1 MTAPIYITGTGVV
14 SAIGLGKAA
23 TLEALLSN
31 RSGVGPLKYLKTEH
45 KEFPVGEVKLTD
57 AEMRERLGIPQDAV
71 TTRTALMGM
80 LALGEALEEARI
92 TPDMLPKVGFISGT
106 TVGGMDMSEQ
116 YYLDYLNGD
125 AHKEYISVY
134 DCGSCSEMTA
144 GHFGKFAFATT
155 LATACSSAANAVIQG
170 ANMIRCGEA
179 DIVVVGG
186 SECIT
191 KFHLN
196 GFNSLMILDTKPCRP
211 FDATR
216 NGLNLG
222 EGAAYLVLESA
233 ESAKRRGVK
242 PQALLSGYGNACDAF
257 HQTASS
263 PDGEGAYLAMKEAL
277 ELGGLKPADIDY
289 INAHGTGTPN
299 NDVSESQAMMRLFGG
314 QVPPVSS
321 TKPFTGHTTSAS
333 GSIEAVFCILALQNG
348 FLPVNLNWSQAMEDG
363 IVPVSQSVRKE
374 LKHILCNAFGFGG
387 NDSSLL
393 ISATSGLRDCET
405 ASPSTVSGTSPRS
418 PEVPQPHSPAV
429 PKSHSLAVP
438 QSHSPAVPQSRS
450 PEVSQS
456 HSPIYVL
463 SAKQI
468 SMQQPL
474 SEEWMDNP
482 MDYEVPFSRSIDP
495 SFKEYISPIEAR
507 RMGRILKR
515 ALATSK
521 EALKAAGCDSVDA
534 IMTGTGFGCI
544 ENTEFFLDA
553 LSNEGEQL
561 LKPTYFMQSTHNTIS
576 SLVAIQTKNYNYN
589 ASYAHKGIS
598 FESALNDAW
607 LQFRL
612 GKIDSAM
619 VGCHDEMTE
628 TFYRI
633 MKKGGVMGQD
643 DERCGEVAVS
653 VVLSRIDFVESSICE
668 EERRNNPESN
678 LLTKPLCRLTGLK
691 MLHQPTMND
700 LMDAVATMLQTA
712 QKSLADIDY
721 VLTGI
726 SGNRPSDE
734 AYQAEAKTLFGDK
747 PLLKYKH
754 LFGENF
760 SASGVGFYVA
770 AQCLNAGRVPAHLF
784 VDADEATEK
793 QPVCILLFNRSDGKD
808 YTLTLL
814 ET

>member
-1 MTAPIYITGTGVV
+1 MIKPIYITGTGVV
-14 SAIGLGKAA
+14 SAIGIGKAA
-23 TLEALLSN
+23 TLESLLAN

-57 AEMRERLGIPQDAV
+57 AEMRERLGIAPDSV

-80 LALGEALEEARI
+80 LALGEALEEAHL

-116 YYLDYLNGD
+116 FYLDYLNGD

-144 GHFGKFAFATT
+144 GHFGRFAFATT

-196 GFNSLMILDTKPCRP
+196 GFNSLMILDTEPCRP

-216 NGLNLG
+216 HGLNLG

-233 ESAKRRGVK
+233 ESARRRGVK

-263 PDGEGAYLAMKEAL
+263 ADGEGAYRAMREAL
-277 ELGGLKPADIDY
+277 ALAGLQPSDIDY
-289 INAHGTGTPN
+289 VNAHGTGTPN
-299 NDVSESQAMMRLFGG
+299 NDVSESQAMIRLFEGK
-314 QVPPVSS
+314 VPPVSS

-333 GSIEAVFCILALQNG
+333 GSIEAVFCILALQQG
-348 FLPVNLNWSQAMEDG
+348 FLPVNLNWSQPMDDG
-363 IVPVSQSVRKE
+363 IVPIAKPEKKTLHHV
-374 LKHILCNAFGFGG
+374 LCNAFGFGG

-393 ISATSGLRDCET
+393 ISATVGLRDCET
-405 ASPSTVSGTSPRS
+405 RDDLSVERHCGLGPQSPSR
-418 PEVPQPHSPAV
+418 
-429 PKSHSLAVP
+429 
-438 QSHSPAVPQSRS
+438 RND
-450 PEVSQS
+450 
-456 HSPIYVL
+456 IFIL

-468 SMQQPL
+468 SMQSPL
-474 SEEWMDNP
+474 SEEWMENP
-482 MDYEVPFSRSIDP
+482 IMYDVPFSRSIDP
-495 SFKEYISPIEAR
+495 SFKEYVSPIEAR

-515 ALATSK
+515 ALVTSK
-521 EALKAAGCDSVDA
+521 DALKTAACDSVDA

-589 ASYAHKGIS
+589 ATYAHKGIS
-598 FESALNDAW
+598 FESALHDAW
-607 LQFRL
+607 LQFSL
-612 GKIDSAM
+612 GKIGSAL
-619 VGCHDEMTE
+619 VNCHDEMTE

-653 VVLSRIDFVESSICE
+653 VVLSNGSALRQAQG
-668 EERRNNPESN
+668 PQ
-678 LLTKPLCRLTGLK
+678 PLCRLTGLK
-691 MLHQPTMND
+691 MLHRPTMND
-700 LMDAVATMLQTA
+700 LMDAVTTMLQSA
-712 QKSLADIDY
+712 QRSLADVDY

-726 SGNRPSDE
+726 SGNHQSDL
-734 AYQAEAKTLFGDK
+734 AYIAEAKTLFGDK

-760 SASGVGFYVA
+760 TASGFGFYIA
-770 AQCLNAGRVPAHLF
+770 AQCLSAGHVPAHLF
-784 VDADEATEK
+784 VNETEVSGK
-793 QPVCILLFNRSDGKD
+793 QPACILLFNRSDGKD

>member
-1 MTAPIYITGTGVV
+1 MIDPIYITGTGVV
-14 SAIGLGKAA
+14 SAIGIGKAA
-23 TLEALLSN
+23 TLEALLNN
-31 RSGVGPLKYLKTEH
+31 RSGVGQLKYLKTEH

-57 AEMRERLGIPQDAV
+57 AEMRERLGIAQDAV

-80 LALGEALEEARI
+80 LALGEALDEARL
-92 TPDMLPKVGFISGT
+92 TPDQLPKVGFISGT

-116 YYLDYLNGD
+116 FYLDYLNGD
-125 AHKEYISVY
+125 AHKEYIAVY

-170 ANMIRCGEA
+170 ANMIRCGKA

-216 NGLNLG
+216 SGLNLG
-222 EGAAYLVLESA
+222 EGAAYLVLEST

-263 PDGEGAYLAMKEAL
+263 PDGEGAFRAMKEAL
-277 ELGGLKPADIDY
+277 ELAGLQPADIDY

-299 NDVSESQAMMRLFGG
+299 NDVSESQAMMRLFG

-333 GSIEAVFCILALQNG
+333 GSIEAVFCILALQHG
-348 FLPVNLNWSQAMEDG
+348 FLPVNLNWSQPMDNG
-363 IVPVSQSVRKE
+363 IVPVAKLE
-374 LKHILCNAFGFGG
+374 KKTLKHVLCNAFGFGG

-393 ISATSGLRDCET
+393 ISNAKAPELVEG
-405 ASPSTVSGTSPRS
+405 PTVSTTAFR
-418 PEVPQPHSPAV
+418 QAQRPANTKGPT
-429 PKSHSLAVP
+429 PKNG
-438 QSHSPAVPQSRS
+438 
-450 PEVSQS
+450 VSTDS
-456 HSPIYVL
+456 ATCYIL

-474 SEEWMDNP
+474 SEEWMQNP
-482 MDYEVPFSRSIDP
+482 IMYEVPFTRSIDP
-495 SFKEYISPIEAR
+495 SFKEYVSPIEAR

-521 EALKAAGCDSVDA
+521 EALKSAGCDTVDA

-589 ASYAHKGIS
+589 ATYAHKGIS
-598 FESALNDAW
+598 FESALHDAW

-612 GKIDSAM
+612 GKINSAL

-628 TFYRI
+628 TFHSI

-643 DERCGEVAVS
+643 DEHCGEVAVS
-653 VVLSRIDFVESSICE
+653 VVLSRHCE
-668 EERRNNPESN
+668 ERSNPE
-678 LLTKPLCRLTGLK
+678 LTPLCHLTGLK

-700 LMDAVATMLQTA
+700 LMDAVTTMLQSA
-712 QKSLADIDY
+712 DRSLADVDY
-721 VLTGI
+721 ILTGI
-726 SGNRPSDE
+726 SGNHQSDK
-734 AYQAEAKTLFGDK
+734 AYLAESKTLFGDK

-760 SASGVGFYVA
+760 TASGLGFYVA
-770 AQCLNAGRVPAHLF
+770 AQCLKAGKVPSHLF
-784 VDADEATEK
+784 VNANEATNK
-793 QPVCILLFNRSDGKD
+793 QPACILLFNRSDGKD
-808 YTLTLL
+808 HTLILL
-814 ET
+814 EK

>member
-1 MTAPIYITGTGVV
+1 MIDPIYITGTGVV
-14 SAIGLGKAA
+14 SAIGIGKAA

-31 RSGVGPLKYLKTEH
+31 RSGVGQLKYLKTEH

-57 AEMRERLGIPQDAV
+57 AEMRERLGIAQDAV

-80 LALGEALEEARI
+80 LALGEALDEARLI
-92 TPDMLPKVGFISGT
+92 SDQLPKVGFISGT

-116 YYLDYLNGD
+116 YYLDYLNSD
-125 AHKEYISVY
+125 AHKEYIAVY

-144 GHFGKFAFATT
+144 AHFGKFAFATT

-170 ANMIRCGEA
+170 ANMIRCGKA

-216 NGLNLG
+216 SGLNLG

-233 ESAKRRGVK
+233 ESAKRRGVQ

-263 PDGEGAYLAMKEAL
+263 PDGEGAFRAMKEAL
-277 ELGGLKPADIDY
+277 ELAGLQPTDIDY

-299 NDVSESQAMMRLFGG
+299 NDVSESQAMMRLFG

-333 GSIEAVFCILALQNG
+333 GSIEAVFCILALQHG
-348 FLPVNLNWSQAMEDG
+348 FLPVNLNWSQAMDNG
-363 IVPVSQSVRKE
+363 IVPVAKPE
-374 LKHILCNAFGFGG
+374 KKTLKHVLCNAFGFGG

-393 ISATSGLRDCET
+393 ISSAKVPELVEGPTDKMTVLRQ
-405 ASPSTVSGTSPRS
+405 AQ
-418 PEVPQPHSPAV
+418 QPDS
-429 PKSHSLAVP
+429 
-438 QSHSPAVPQSRS
+438 
-450 PEVSQS
+450 
-456 HSPIYVL
+456 IFVL

-474 SEEWMDNP
+474 SEEWIENP
-482 MDYEVPFSRSIDP
+482 IMYEVPFTRSIDP
-495 SFKEYISPIEAR
+495 NFKEYVSPIEAR

-521 EALKAAGCDSVDA
+521 EALKAAGCDTVDA

-553 LSNEGEQL
+553 LSIEGEQL

-589 ASYAHKGIS
+589 ATYAHKGIS
-598 FESALNDAW
+598 FESALHDAW
-607 LQFRL
+607 LQFHL
-612 GKIDSAM
+612 GKIGSAL

-628 TFYRI
+628 TFHSI

-653 VVLSRIDFVESSICE
+653 VVLS
-668 EERRNNPESN
+668 NNPVSQVVEPVEIEIRRSQTPSQSQSA
-678 LLTKPLCRLTGLK
+678 LRPFDGPQGPQAQGPQPLCRLTGLK
-691 MLHQPTMND
+691 MLHQPTMNN
-700 LMDAVATMLQTA
+700 LMDAVTTMLQSA
-712 QKSLADIDY
+712 DRSLADVDY
-721 VLTGI
+721 ILTGI
-726 SGNRPSDE
+726 SGNHENDK
-734 AYQAEAKTLFGDK
+734 AYLAESKTLFGDK

-760 SASGVGFYVA
+760 TASGLGFYVA
-770 AQCLNAGRVPAHLF
+770 AQCLKAGKVPAHLF
-784 VDADEATEK
+784 VNTSDISDKKPA
-793 QPVCILLFNRSDGKD
+793 CIMLFNHSDGKD

>member
-1 MTAPIYITGTGVV
+1 MIEPIYITGTGVV
-14 SAIGLGKAA
+14 SAIGIGKAA
-23 TLEALLSN
+23 TLDALLNN
-31 RSGVGPLKYLKTEH
+31 RSGVGQLKYLKTEH

-57 AEMRERLGIPQDAV
+57 AEMRERLGIAQDAV

-80 LALGEALEEARI
+80 LALGEALDEAHL
-92 TPDMLPKVGFISGT
+92 TSDQLPKVGFISGT

-125 AHKEYISVY
+125 AHKEYIAVY

-170 ANMIRCGEA
+170 ANMIRCGKA

-216 NGLNLG
+216 SGLNLG

-233 ESAKRRGVK
+233 ESAKRRGIE

-263 PDGEGAYLAMKEAL
+263 PDGEGAFRAMKEAL
-277 ELGGLKPADIDY
+277 ELAGLQPADIDY

-299 NDVSESQAMMRLFGG
+299 NDVSESQAMMRLFG

-333 GSIEAVFCILALQNG
+333 GSIEAVFCILALQHG
-348 FLPVNLNWSQAMEDG
+348 FLPVNLNWSQAMDNG
-363 IVPVSQSVRKE
+363 IVPVAKPEKRT
-374 LKHILCNAFGFGG
+374 LKHVLCNAFGFGG

-393 ISATSGLRDCET
+393 ISSAKVPELVEGPTDKMKVLRQ
-405 ASPSTVSGTSPRS
+405 AQ
-418 PEVPQPHSPAV
+418 QPDS
-429 PKSHSLAVP
+429 
-438 QSHSPAVPQSRS
+438 
-450 PEVSQS
+450 
-456 HSPIYVL
+456 IFVL

-474 SEEWMDNP
+474 CEEWMDHP
-482 MDYEVPFSRSIDP
+482 IIYDVPFTRSIDP
-495 SFKEYISPIEAR
+495 SFKEYVSPIEAR
-507 RMGRILKR
+507 RMGRIMKR

-521 EALKAAGCDSVDA
+521 EALKASGCNTVDA

-589 ASYAHKGIS
+589 ATYAHKGIS
-598 FESALNDAW
+598 FESALHDAW
-607 LQFRL
+607 MQFHL
-612 GKIDSAM
+612 GKIGSAL

-643 DERCGEVAVS
+643 DERCGEVAIS
-653 VVLSRIDFVESSICE
+653 VVLSSDGSSL
-668 EERRNNPESN
+668 RQAQGPQ
-678 LLTKPLCRLTGLK
+678 PLCRLTGLK
-691 MLHQPTMND
+691 MLHLPTMNN
-700 LMDAVATMLQTA
+700 LMDAVTTMLQSA
-712 QKSLADIDY
+712 DRSLADVDY
-721 VLTGI
+721 ILTGI
-726 SGNRPSDE
+726 SGNHENDK
-734 AYQAEAKTLFGDK
+734 AFLAETRTLFGDK

-760 SASGVGFYVA
+760 TASGLGFYVA
-770 AQCLNAGRVPAHLF
+770 AQCLNAGRVPSHLF
-784 VDADEATEK
+784 VNASEASDK
-793 QPVCILLFNRSDGKD
+793 QPTCILLFNRSDGKD
-808 YTLTLL
+808 FTLTLL
-814 ET
+814 ER

>member
-1 MTAPIYITGTGVV
+1 MIDPIYITGTGVV
-14 SAIGLGKAA
+14 SAIGIGKAA
-23 TLEALLSN
+23 TLEALLNN
-31 RSGVGPLKYLKTEH
+31 RSGVGQLKYLKTEH

-57 AEMRERLGIPQDAV
+57 AKMRERLGIAQDAV

-80 LALGEALEEARI
+80 LALGEALDEARL
-92 TPDMLPKVGFISGT
+92 TLEMLPKVGFISGT

-125 AHKEYISVY
+125 AHKEYIAVY

-170 ANMIRCGEA
+170 ANMIRCGKA

-216 NGLNLG
+216 SGLNLG

-233 ESAKRRGVK
+233 ESAKRRGIT

-263 PDGEGAYLAMKEAL
+263 PDGEGAFRAMKEAL
-277 ELGGLKPADIDY
+277 DLAGLQPGDIDY
-289 INAHGTGTPN
+289 INAHGTG
-299 NDVSESQAMMRLFGG
+299 
-314 QVPPVSS
+314 
-321 TKPFTGHTTSAS
+321 H
-333 GSIEAVFCILALQNG
+333 G
-348 FLPVNLNWSQAMEDG
+348 FLPVNLNWSQPMDNG
-363 IVPVSQSVRKE
+363 IVPVAKPE
-374 LKHILCNAFGFGG
+374 KKALKHILCNAFGFGG

-393 ISATSGLRDCET
+393 LSATAGLRDCET
-405 ASPSTVSGTSPRS
+405 RDTRRIDDQTSRVPH
-418 PEVPQPHSPAV
+418 PEVPCQND
-429 PKSHSLAVP
+429 
-438 QSHSPAVPQSRS
+438 
-450 PEVSQS
+450 
-456 HSPIYVL
+456 IFVL

-482 MDYEVPFSRSIDP
+482 IKYDVPFTRSIDP

-521 EALKAAGCDSVDA
+521 EALKAAGCDTVDA

-589 ASYAHKGIS
+589 ATYAHKGIS
-598 FESALNDAW
+598 FESALHDAW
-607 LQFRL
+607 LQFHL
-612 GKIDSAM
+612 GKIGSAL

-628 TFYRI
+628 TFHSI

-653 VVLSRIDFVESSICE
+653 VVLSRHCE
-668 EERRNNPESN
+668 ERSNPE
-678 LLTKPLCRLTGLK
+678 TKPLCRLTGLK

-700 LMDAVATMLQTA
+700 LMDAVTTMLQSA
-712 QKSLADIDY
+712 DRSLADVDY
-721 VLTGI
+721 ILTGI
-726 SGNRPSDE
+726 SGNHENDK
-734 AYQAEAKTLFGDK
+734 AYLAETKTLFGDK

-760 SASGVGFYVA
+760 TASGLGFYVA
-770 AQCLNAGRVPAHLF
+770 AQCLKAGRVPSHLF
-784 VDADEATEK
+784 VNANEASDK
-793 QPVCILLFNRSDGKD
+793 QPACIMLFNRSDGKD
-808 YTLTLL
+808 FTLTLL
-814 ET
+814 ER

>member
-1 MTAPIYITGTGVV
+1 MIAPIYITGTGVV
-14 SAIGLGKAA
+14 SAIGIGKAA
-23 TLEALLSN
+23 TLEALLNN

-57 AEMRERLGIPQDAV
+57 AEMRERLGIAPDAV

-80 LALGEALEEARI
+80 LALGEALDEARL

-116 YYLDYLNGD
+116 FYLDYLSGD
-125 AHKEYISVY
+125 AHKEYIAVY

-170 ANMIRCGEA
+170 ANMIRCGKA

-196 GFNSLMILDTKPCRP
+196 GFNSLMILDTNPCRP

-216 NGLNLG
+216 SGLNLG

-233 ESAKRRGVK
+233 ESAKRRGVE

-263 PDGEGAYLAMKEAL
+263 PDGEGAYRAMKEAL
-277 ELGGLKPADIDY
+277 ALAGLQPTDIDY

-299 NDVSESQAMMRLFGG
+299 NDVSESQAMMRLFEK
-314 QVPPVSS
+314 VPPVSS

-333 GSIEAVFCILALQNG
+333 GSIEAVFCILALQQG
-348 FLPVNLNWSQAMEDG
+348 FLPVNLNWSQPMDNG
-363 IVPVSQSVRKE
+363 IVPVAKPE
-374 LKHILCNAFGFGG
+374 KKTLKHVLCNAFGFGG

-393 ISATSGLRDCET
+393 LSNAGRET
-405 ASPSTVSGTSPRS
+405 CNDSLGK
-418 PEVPQPHSPAV
+418 PHCW
-429 PKSHSLAVP
+429 LDP
-438 QSHSPAVPQSRS
+438 QSLTQRND
-450 PEVSQS
+450 
-456 HSPIYVL
+456 IFVL

-482 MDYEVPFSRSIDP
+482 IIYNVPFSRSIDP
-495 SFKEYISPIEAR
+495 SFKEYVSPIEAR

-521 EALKAAGCDSVDA
+521 EALETAGCDTVDA

-589 ASYAHKGIS
+589 ATYAHKGIS
-598 FESALNDAW
+598 FESALHDAW
-607 LQFRL
+607 LQFSL
-612 GKIDSAM
+612 GKINSAL

-628 TFYRI
+628 TFHSI
-633 MKKGGVMGQD
+633 MKKGGVMGKD

-653 VVLSRIDFVESSICE
+653 VVLSRHCE
-668 EERRNNPESN
+668 ERSNPK
-678 LLTKPLCRLTGLK
+678 TKPLCRLTGLK
-691 MLHQPTMND
+691 MLHQPTTND
-700 LMDAVATMLQTA
+700 LMDAVTTMLQSA
-712 QKSLADIDY
+712 ERSLADVDY
-721 VLTGI
+721 ILTGI
-726 SGNRPSDE
+726 SGNHQSDE
-734 AYQAEAKTLFGDK
+734 AYLAETKTLFGDK

-760 SASGVGFYVA
+760 TASGLGFYVA
-770 AQCLNAGRVPAHLF
+770 AQCLNVGRVPSHLF
-784 VDADEATEK
+784 VNANEATDQ
-793 QPVCILLFNRSDGKD
+793 QPACILLFNRSDGKD

-814 ET
+814 ES

>member
-1 MTAPIYITGTGVV
+1 MIEPIYITGTGVV
-14 SAIGLGKAA
+14 SAIGIGKAA
-23 TLEALLSN
+23 TLEALLNN
-31 RSGVGPLKYLKTEH
+31 RSGVGQLKYLKTEH

-57 AEMRERLGIPQDAV
+57 AEMRERLGIAPDAV

-80 LALGEALEEARI
+80 LALGEALDEARL
-92 TPDMLPKVGFISGT
+92 TPEMLPKVGFISGT

-125 AHKEYISVY
+125 AHKEYIAVY

-170 ANMIRCGEA
+170 ANMIRCGKA

-216 NGLNLG
+216 SGLNLG

-233 ESAKRRGVK
+233 ESAKRRGIA

-263 PDGEGAYLAMKEAL
+263 PDGEGAYRAMKEAL
-277 ELGGLKPADIDY
+277 ALAGLQPADIDY

-299 NDVSESQAMMRLFGG
+299 NDVSESQAMMRLFG

-333 GSIEAVFCILALQNG
+333 GSIEAVFCILALQHG
-348 FLPVNLNWSQAMEDG
+348 FLPVNLNWSQPMDNG
-363 IVPVSQSVRKE
+363 IVPVAKPEKKTLQHV
-374 LKHILCNAFGFGG
+374 LCNAFGFGG

-393 ISATSGLRDCET
+393 LSSVGSEMCNDSLGKPHCGLE
-405 ASPSTVSGTSPRS
+405 
-418 PEVPQPHSPAV
+418 
-429 PKSHSLAVP
+429 P
-438 QSHSPAVPQSRS
+438 QSLTQ
-450 PEVSQS
+450 QND
-456 HSPIYVL
+456 IFVL

-474 SEEWMDNP
+474 SEEWMENP
-482 MDYEVPFSRSIDP
+482 ILYDVPFSRSIDP
-495 SFKEYISPIEAR
+495 SFKEYVSPIEAR

-521 EALKAAGCDSVDA
+521 EALKTAGCDTVDA

-589 ASYAHKGIS
+589 ATYAHKGIS
-598 FESALNDAW
+598 FESALHDAW

-612 GKIDSAM
+612 GKIGSAL

-628 TFYRI
+628 TFHSI
-633 MKKGGVMGQD
+633 MKKGGVMGHD

-653 VVLSRIDFVESSICE
+653 VVLSRHCE
-668 EERRNNPESN
+668 EERRSNPDMSA
-678 LLTKPLCRLTGLK
+678 LRQAQGPQSLCRLTGLK

-700 LMDAVATMLQTA
+700 LMDAVTTMLQSA
-712 QKSLADIDY
+712 ERSLADVDY
-721 VLTGI
+721 ILTGI
-726 SGNRPSDE
+726 SGNHENDK
-734 AYQAEAKTLFGDK
+734 AYLAETKTLFGDK

-760 SASGVGFYVA
+760 TASGLGFYVA
-770 AQCLNAGRVPAHLF
+770 AQCLKAGRVPSHLF
-784 VDADEATEK
+784 VNANEASDK
-793 QPVCILLFNRSDGKD
+793 QPACIMLFNRSDGND
-808 YTLTLL
+808 YTLILL
-814 ET
+814 EI

>member
-1 MTAPIYITGTGVV
+1 MIEPIYITGTGVV
-14 SAIGLGKAA
+14 SAIGIGKAA

-31 RSGVGPLKYLKTEH
+31 RSGVGQLKYLKTEH

-57 AEMRERLGIPQDAV
+57 AEMRERLGIAPDAV

-80 LALGEALEEARI
+80 LALGEALDEARL
-92 TPDMLPKVGFISGT
+92 TPEMLPKVGFISGT

-125 AHKEYISVY
+125 AHKEYIAVY

-170 ANMIRCGEA
+170 ANMIRCGKA

-216 NGLNLG
+216 SGLNLG

-233 ESAKRRGVK
+233 ESAMRRCVQ

-263 PDGEGAYLAMKEAL
+263 PDGEGAFRAMKEAL
-277 ELGGLKPADIDY
+277 ALAGLQPSDIDY

-299 NDVSESQAMMRLFGG
+299 NDISESQAMMRLFG

-333 GSIEAVFCILALQNG
+333 GSIEAVFCILALQHG
-348 FLPVNLNWSQAMEDG
+348 FLPVNLNWSQAMDNG
-363 IVPVSQSVRKE
+363 IVPVAKPE
-374 LKHILCNAFGFGG
+374 KKMLKHVLCNAFGFGG

-393 ISATSGLRDCET
+393 LSATAGLRDCET
-405 ASPSTVSGTSPRS
+405 RDDLSGER
-418 PEVPQPHSPAV
+418 HCG
-429 PKSHSLAVP
+429 LAP
-438 QSHSPAVPQSRS
+438 QSPTRRND
-450 PEVSQS
+450 
-456 HSPIYVL
+456 IFVL

-468 SMQQPL
+468 YMQQPL
-474 SEEWMDNP
+474 CEDWMDNP
-482 MDYEVPFSRSIDP
+482 IVYDVPFTRSVDP
-495 SFKEYISPIEAR
+495 NFKEYVSPIEAR

-515 ALATSK
+515 AMATSK
-521 EALKAAGCDSVDA
+521 EALKASGCDTVDA

-589 ASYAHKGIS
+589 ATYAHKGIS
-598 FESALNDAW
+598 FESALHDAW

-612 GKIDSAM
+612 GKISSAL

-653 VVLSRIDFVESSICE
+653 VVLSRHCE
-668 EERRNNPESN
+668 ERSNPETN
-678 LLTKPLCRLTGLK
+678 PLCRLTGLK

-700 LMDAVATMLQTA
+700 LMDAVTTMLSSA
-712 QKSLADIDY
+712 EHNLADVDY
-721 VLTGI
+721 ILTCI
-726 SGNRPSDE
+726 NGNHKSDE
-734 AYQAEAKTLFGDK
+734 ACFNETKTLFGDK

-760 SASGVGFYVA
+760 TSSGLGFYVA
-770 AQCLNAGRVPAHLF
+770 AQCLKVGKVPAHLF
-784 VDADEATEK
+784 VNMNEMSDK
-793 QPVCILLFNRSDGKD
+793 KPSCILLFNHSDGKD

>member
-1 MTAPIYITGTGVV
+1 MIDPIYITGTGVV
-14 SAIGLGKAA
+14 SAIGIGKAA
-23 TLEALLSN
+23 TLEALLNN
-31 RSGVGPLKYLKTEH
+31 RSGVGQLKYLKTEH

-57 AEMRERLGIPQDAV
+57 AEMRERLGIAQDAV

-80 LALGEALEEARI
+80 LALGEALDEARL
-92 TPDMLPKVGFISGT
+92 TPEMLPKVGFISGT

-125 AHKEYISVY
+125 AHKEYIAVY

-170 ANMIRCGEA
+170 ANMIRCGKA

-216 NGLNLG
+216 SGLNLG

-233 ESAKRRGVK
+233 ESAKRRGIA

-263 PDGEGAYLAMKEAL
+263 PDGEGAFRAMKEAL
-277 ELGGLKPADIDY
+277 ALAGLQPSDIDY

-299 NDVSESQAMMRLFGG
+299 NDVSESQAMMRLFG

-333 GSIEAVFCILALQNG
+333 GSIEAVFCILALQHG
-348 FLPVNLNWSQAMEDG
+348 FLPVNLNWSQPMDNG
-363 IVPVSQSVRKE
+363 IVPVAKPEKKTLQHV
-374 LKHILCNAFGFGG
+374 LCNAFGFGG

-393 ISATSGLRDCET
+393 LSSVGSEMCNDSLGKPHCGLE
-405 ASPSTVSGTSPRS
+405 
-418 PEVPQPHSPAV
+418 
-429 PKSHSLAVP
+429 P
-438 QSHSPAVPQSRS
+438 QSLTQ
-450 PEVSQS
+450 QND
-456 HSPIYVL
+456 IFVL

-474 SEEWMDNP
+474 SEEWMENP
-482 MDYEVPFSRSIDP
+482 ILYDVPFSRSIDP
-495 SFKEYISPIEAR
+495 SFKEYVSPIEAR

-521 EALKAAGCDSVDA
+521 EALKTAGCDTVDA

-589 ASYAHKGIS
+589 ATYAHKGIS
-598 FESALNDAW
+598 FESALHDAW

-612 GKIDSAM
+612 CKIGSAL

-628 TFYRI
+628 TFHSI
-633 MKKGGVMGQD
+633 MKKGGVMGHD

-653 VVLSRIDFVESSICE
+653 VVLSRHCE
-668 EERRNNPESN
+668 EERRSNPDMSA
-678 LLTKPLCRLTGLK
+678 LRQAQGPQSLCRLTGLK

-700 LMDAVATMLQTA
+700 LMDAVTTMLQSA
-712 QKSLADIDY
+712 ERSLADVDY
-721 VLTGI
+721 ILTGI
-726 SGNRPSDE
+726 SGNHENDK
-734 AYQAEAKTLFGDK
+734 AYLAETKTLFGDK

-760 SASGVGFYVA
+760 TASGLGFYVA
-770 AQCLNAGRVPAHLF
+770 AQCLKAGRVPSPHF
-784 VDADEATEK
+784 VNANEVSDK

-808 YTLTLL
+808 FTLTLL
-814 ET
+814 EI

>member
-1 MTAPIYITGTGVV
+1 MTDPIYITGTGVV

-23 TLEALLSN
+23 TLEALLTN
-31 RSGVGPLKYLKTEH
+31 RSGVGPLRYLKTEH

-80 LALGEALEEARI
+80 LALGEALDEARL
-92 TPDMLPKVGFISGT
+92 TPDVLPKVGFISGT

-144 GHFGKFAFATT
+144 GHFGRFAFATT

-196 GFNSLMILDTKPCRP
+196 GFNSLMILDTEPCRP

-216 NGLNLG
+216 HGLNLG

-233 ESAKRRGVK
+233 ESAKRRGVV

-263 PDGEGAYLAMKEAL
+263 PDGEGAYRAMSEAL
-277 ELGGLKPADIDY
+277 ALAGLQPSDIDY

-299 NDVSESQAMMRLFGG
+299 NDVSESQAMMRLFEGK
-314 QVPPVSS
+314 VPPVSS

-333 GSIEAVFCILALQNG
+333 GSIEAVFCILALQHG
-348 FLPVNLNWSQAMEDG
+348 FLPVNLNWSQPMDDG
-363 IVPVSQSVRKE
+363 IVPVAKPE
-374 LKHILCNAFGFGG
+374 KKTLKHVLCNAFGFGG

-393 ISATSGLRDCET
+393 LSSAKVPEPVEGPTDRIPVLRQ
-405 ASPSTVSGTSPRS
+405 AQ
-418 PEVPQPHSPAV
+418 QPGS
-429 PKSHSLAVP
+429 
-438 QSHSPAVPQSRS
+438 
-450 PEVSQS
+450 
-456 HSPIYVL
+456 IFIL

-474 SEEWMDNP
+474 NEEWMDTP
-482 MDYEVPFSRSIDP
+482 IMYDVPFTRSIDP
-495 SFKEYISPIEAR
+495 GFKEYVSPIEAR

-521 EALKAAGCDSVDA
+521 EALKEAGCDTVDA

-589 ASYAHKGIS
+589 ATYAHKGIS
-598 FESALNDAW
+598 FESALHDAW

-612 GKIDSAM
+612 GKIGSAM

-653 VVLSRIDFVESSICE
+653 VVLSRHCE
-668 EERRNNPESN
+668 ASFRENGRSNPE
-678 LLTKPLCRLTGLK
+678 TKPLCRLTGLK
-691 MLHQPTMND
+691 MLHLPTMND
-700 LMDAVATMLQTA
+700 LMDAVTTMLQSA
-712 QKSLADIDY
+712 ERSLADVDY
-721 VLTGI
+721 ILTGI
-726 SGNRPSDE
+726 SGNHENDK
-734 AYQAEAKTLFGDK
+734 AYLAETKTLFGDK

-760 SASGVGFYVA
+760 TASGLGFYVA
-770 AQCLNAGRVPAHLF
+770 AQCLKVGHVPAECF
-784 VDADEATEK
+784 VDANLVSDKRPT
-793 QPVCILLFNRSDGKD
+793 CLLLFNRSDGND
-808 YTLTLL
+808 YTMVLL
-814 ET
+814 EK

>member
-1 MTAPIYITGTGVV
+1 MIEPIYITGTGVV
-14 SAIGLGKAA
+14 SAIGIGKAA
-23 TLEALLSN
+23 TLEALLNN
-31 RSGVGPLKYLKTEH
+31 RLGVGQLKYLKTEH

-57 AEMRERLGIPQDAV
+57 AEMRERLGIAQDAV

-80 LALGEALEEARI
+80 LALGEALEEARL

-116 YYLDYLNGD
+116 FYLDYLHGD
-125 AHKEYISVY
+125 AHKEYIAVY

-144 GHFGKFAFATT
+144 AHFGKFAFATT

-170 ANMIRCGEA
+170 ANMIRCGKA

-216 NGLNLG
+216 SGLNLG

-233 ESAKRRGVK
+233 ESAKRRGVE

-263 PDGEGAYLAMKEAL
+263 PDGEGAFRAMKEAL
-277 ELGGLKPADIDY
+277 ELGGLQPADIDY

-299 NDVSESQAMMRLFGG
+299 NDMSESQAMMRLFG

-333 GSIEAVFCILALQNG
+333 GSIEAVFCILALQHG
-348 FLPVNLNWSQAMEDG
+348 FLPVNLNWSQPMDNG
-363 IVPVSQSVRKE
+363 IVPVAKLEKKV
-374 LKHILCNAFGFGG
+374 LKHVLCNAFGFGG

-393 ISATSGLRDCET
+393 ISNAKVPELVEGPTLKNGASTGSATC
-405 ASPSTVSGTSPRS
+405 
-418 PEVPQPHSPAV
+418 
-429 PKSHSLAVP
+429 
-438 QSHSPAVPQSRS
+438 
-450 PEVSQS
+450 
-456 HSPIYVL
+456 YVF

-474 SEEWMDNP
+474 SEEWMQNP
-482 MDYEVPFSRSIDP
+482 IVYEVPFSRSIDP
-495 SFKEYISPIEAR
+495 NFKEYVSPIEAR

-521 EALKAAGCDSVDA
+521 EALKAAGCDTVDA

-589 ASYAHKGIS
+589 ATYAHKGIS
-598 FESALNDAW
+598 FESALHDAW

-612 GKIDSAM
+612 GKINSAL

-628 TFYRI
+628 TFHSI

-653 VVLSRIDFVESSICE
+653 VVLSSHCE
-668 EERRNNPESN
+668 ERSNPES
-678 LLTKPLCRLTGLK
+678 KPLCRLAGLK

-700 LMDAVATMLQTA
+700 LMDAVTTMLQSA
-712 QKSLADIDY
+712 ERSLADVDY
-721 VLTGI
+721 ILTGM
-726 SGNRPSDE
+726 SGNHQSDK
-734 AYQAEAKTLFGDK
+734 AYLAETKTLFGDK

-760 SASGVGFYVA
+760 TASGLGFYVA
-770 AQCLNAGRVPAHLF
+770 AQCLKAGRVPSHLF
-784 VDADEATEK
+784 VNTNEASDK
-793 QPVCILLFNRSDGKD
+793 QPACILLFNRSDGKD
-808 YTLTLL
+808 FTLTLL
-814 ET
+814 EK

>member
-1 MTAPIYITGTGVV
+1 MKPILVTGTGVV
-14 SAIGLGKAA
+14 SAIGLGKAQ
-23 TLEALLSN
+23 TLEALLN
-31 RSGVGPLKYLKTEH
+31 GRSGVGPLQYLKTGH

-57 AEMRERLGIPQDAV
+57 AEMRTHLGLAEDAIS
-71 TTRTALMGM
+71 TRTALMGM
-80 LALGEALEEARI
+80 LALEEALQDAGLTAE
-92 TPDMLPKVGFISGT
+92 MLPKVGFISGT

-116 YYLDYLNGD
+116 FYLDFVNSE
-125 AHKEYISVY
+125 AHKEYIAAH
-134 DCGSCSEMTA
+134 DCGNCTEMTA
-144 GHFGKFAFATT
+144 NHFGKFAFVTT
-155 LATACSSAANAVIQG
+155 LSTACSSAANAIILG

-196 GFNSLMILDTKPCRP
+196 GFNSLMILDTEPCRP

-216 NGLNLG
+216 HGLNLG

-233 ESAKRRGVK
+233 ESARRRGVE

-263 PDGEGAYLAMKEAL
+263 PDGEGAFRAMKEAL
-277 ELGGLKPADIDY
+277 DMAGLQPADIDY

-299 NDVSESQAMMRLFGG
+299 NDVSESQAMMRLFG

-333 GSIEAVFCILALQNG
+333 GSIEAVFCILALQHS
-348 FLPVNLNWSQAMEDG
+348 FLPVNLNWSQPMDNG
-363 IVPVSQSVRKE
+363 IVPVAKLE
-374 LKHILCNAFGFGG
+374 KKTLKHVLCNAFGFGG

-393 ISATSGLRDCET
+393 ISGTTGLRDCET
-405 ASPSTVSGTSPRS
+405 RDVALPRS
-418 PEVPQPHSPAV
+418 PEVS
-429 PKSHSLAVP
+429 K
-438 QSHSPAVPQSRS
+438 SRS
-450 PEVSQS
+450 Q
-456 HSPIYVL
+456 IYVL

-474 SEEWMDNP
+474 SEEWMQNP
-482 MDYEVPFSRSIDP
+482 IMYEVPFTRSIDP
-495 SFKEYISPIEAR
+495 SFKEYVSPIEAR

-521 EALKAAGCDSVDA
+521 EALKAADCDTVDA
-534 IMTGTGFGCI
+534 IITGTGFGCI

-576 SLVAIQTKNYNYN
+576 SLVAIQTKNNNYN
-589 ASYAHKGIS
+589 ATYAHKGIS
-598 FESALNDAW
+598 FESALHDAW
-607 LQFRL
+607 LQFHL
-612 GKIDSAM
+612 GKINSAL

-628 TFYRI
+628 TFHSI

-653 VVLSRIDFVESSICE
+653 VVLSNDMSALRPFDELRVQG
-668 EERRNNPESN
+668 PQ
-678 LLTKPLCRLTGLK
+678 PLCHLTGLK
-691 MLHQPTMND
+691 MLHQPTIND
-700 LMDAVATMLQTA
+700 LINAVATMLQTA
-712 QKSLADIDY
+712 NRCLTDVDY
-721 VLTGI
+721 ILTGI
-726 SGNRPSDE
+726 NGDHKSNE
-734 AYQAEAKTLFGDK
+734 AYITETKTLFGDK

-760 SASGVGFYVA
+760 TSSGLGFYVA
-770 AQCLNAGRVPAHLF
+770 AQCLKAGRVPSHLF
-784 VDADEATEK
+784 VNGSEANER
-793 QPVCILLFNRSDGKD
+793 QPDCILLFNRSDGKD
-808 YTLTLL
+808 YTLILL
-814 ET
+814 EK